1 MMAIFVGQSD
11 TLMIRFLVNP
21 AAGRGS
27 GAARLD
33 LLRRLAAE
41 AGAELQVSE
50 SAEDLTARARRAA
63 SDGVDRLVVVGGDGT
78 MHHAVQG
85 LAGSSCALG
94 LVSLGSGNDFASVL
108 GIADDLSAAVEA
120 AVSRPPRAMDL
131 GRVSGPAGSRWFD
144 MYCGVGFDSEV
155 TRRANRVR
163 LVRGPA
169 IYPWAVIK
177 TLFGFRAPAF
187 RIEHDGGVI
196 DEPGMFVTVA
206 NGPTYGGGMRI
217 APDARLDDGIL
228 DLVFV
233 RKVSRVKLLR
243 VFPKVYSG
251 EHVHLPEVE
260 ILRTR
265 RARIRL
271 DREMEIYGDGEPL
284 IPLDAAGV
292 EVEVVSAALRVIP
305 GDGLLLDDSSGGR
318 A

>member
-1 MMAIFVGQSD
+1 
-11 TLMIRFLVNP
+11 MIRFLVNP
-21 AAGRGS
+21 AAGRGT
-27 GAARLD
+27 GAARLG
-33 LLRRLAAE
+33 LVRRLAAE
-41 AGAELQVSE
+41 HGAELQVSE
-50 SAEDLTARARRAA
+50 SGEDLVARARRAA
-63 SDGVDRLVVVGGDGT
+63 SDGVERLVVVGGDGT
-78 MHHAVQG
+78 MHQAVQG

-94 LVSLGSGNDFASVL
+94 LVPLGSGNDFATVL
-108 GIADDLSAAVEA
+108 GAPDDLSAAVETA
-120 AVSRPPRAMDL
+120 LDRPVRSIDL
-131 GRVSGPAGSRWFD
+131 GRVTGPAGSRWFD

-187 RIEHDGGVI
+187 RIEHDTGVI
-196 DEPGMFVTVA
+196 EERGMFVTVA

-233 RKVSRVKLLR
+233 RKVSKAKLLR

-271 DREMEIYGDGEPL
+271 DREMEVYGDGEPL
-284 IPLDAAGV
+284 IALDAAGV
-292 EVEVVSAALRVIP
+292 EVEVVPAALRVIP
-305 GDGLLLDDSSGGR
+305 GNDLLSNDSLLQK
-318 A
+318 